1 MEDGIMN
8 KSITSTVKETMKKK
22 QNIKTKQQN
31 DNIQFEEEKG

>member
-22 QNIKTKQQN
+22 QNIKAKQQN